1 MKQSDV
7 HASFDR
13 CEAAGDFAATFY
25 EVFLSSSAEI
35 ALLFAGTDF
44 EQQRRLLRA
53 TVYIMVTR
61 DVGDP
66 KARETLERIGHSH
79 GRSKLDIRPEFYTV
93 WLDSLCE
100 TVKQLDPEWTPDV
113 ETCWREGMRPGIEL
127 ITSMY

>member
-1 MKQSDV
+1 MKQPDV

-44 EQQRRLLRA
+44 EQQRKLLRA

-100 TVKQLDPEWTPDV
+100 TVKQLARISHRTDQV
-113 ETCWREGMRPGIEL
+113 A
-127 ITSMY
+127 S